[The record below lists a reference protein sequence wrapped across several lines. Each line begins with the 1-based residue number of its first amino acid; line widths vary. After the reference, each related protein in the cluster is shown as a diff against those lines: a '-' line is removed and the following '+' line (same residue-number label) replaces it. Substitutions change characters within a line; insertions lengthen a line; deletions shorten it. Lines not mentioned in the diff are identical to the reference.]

1 MKIADQSCSISK
13 DGEVEYV
20 SLCLFAHKF
29 DDLPICQRIGDI
41 IRIHRASVGFYS
53 NRKQLTANIFFNSSW
68 ALFSGQSHLEASK
81 QEVKDEAE
89 ESKVTVSSK
98 SVQEFYP
105 NYFYGKQFNFDHSET
120 KLIKALRKWT
130 AASFEKKQMLST
142 AFITRLENVPKVGA
156 QTMS

>member
-13 DGEVEYV
+13 DGEIEYV

-68 ALFSGQSHLEASK
+68 ALFSG
-81 QEVKDEAE
+81 
-89 ESKVTVSSK
+89 
-98 SVQEFYP
+98 
-105 NYFYGKQFNFDHSET
+105 
-120 KLIKALRKWT
+120 
-130 AASFEKKQMLST
+130 
-142 AFITRLENVPKVGA
+142 
-156 QTMS
+156 